1 MVSQWQR
8 HVTERQPSRF
18 QYYIHIRYITAPLLA
33 FLLAFFPLIPRH
45 TLLHVASAL
54 LPRYLPFSHPLIS
67 HYPASVSARLRLRHV
82 SLFATTFRNLQ
93 CVHIGNLS
101 WNSDA
106 FVRAFTTPVA
116 ARYDAPQRAGLATHN
131 RSTSDTLSL
140 PPHRSHPPTSPS
152 SPSLRTLFHPPASP
166 LIFHYFSTLRTT
178 LPPLRHTQLGCSPP
192 HLTTT

>member
-1 MVSQWQR
+1 M
-8 HVTERQPSRF
+8 
-18 QYYIHIRYITAPLLA
+18 RYITAPLLA
-33 FLLAFFPLIPRH
+33 FLVAFFPLIPRH
-45 TLLHVASAL
+45 TLLHVASTL

-116 ARYDAPQRAGLATHN
+116 ARYDAPQRAGPATHN
-131 RSTSDTLSL
+131 RSTSDTRSL
-140 PPHRSHPPTSPS
+140 PPHLSYPPTSASIPIS
-152 SPSLRTLFHPPASP
+152 SHTFPPTRFSAHFPLLLHSTYHP
-166 LIFHYFSTLRTT
+166 
-178 LPPLRHTQLGCSPP
+178 
-192 HLTTT
+192 TTTASHAARLLPTAPHHHVARQCPTTSTT